1 MDLSLTR
8 EVYGAED
15 QSWLASEHGTDAA
28 RTITLDTDLIPSSVY
43 RFGWVPSGLPVG
55 QVTASGLYGP
65 YDPEAEDGRETLTGF
80 LLSSLPGP
88 KEPGN
93 PIAGALLEH
102 GKILPARLPVTLAD
116 AEAAQADV
124 KGSIIFVTRPGVDG

>member
-1 MDLSLTR
+1 MDLSLKR

-28 RTITLDTDLIPSSVY
+28 RTITLDTTLIPDSML

-55 QVTASGLYGP
+55 EITASGLYGP
-65 YDPEAEDGRETLTGF
+65 YDPDATDGRGTLAGF

-88 KEPGN
+88 KTPGN

-102 GKILPARLPVTLAD
+102 GKVLPARLPVALAD
-116 AEAAQADV
+116 VEAAQADV
-124 KGSIIFVTRPGVDG
+124 KGTIIFVTRRGVDG

>member
-28 RTITLDTDLIPSSVY
+28 RTITLDTNLIPDTAL
-43 RFGWVPSGLPVG
+43 RFGWVPSGLPLG
-55 QVTASGLYGP
+55 QVTATGLHGLY
-65 YDPEAEDGRETLTGF
+65 DPLAEDGRETLVGF

-88 KEPGN
+88 KEDGN

-102 GKILPARLPVTLAD
+102 GKILPARLPVTLD
-116 AEAAQADV
+116 DVETAQADV